1 LHVKI
6 TSKHIDVT
14 DAIREHVKDKISK
27 MPKYLSSI
35 KEIEVVLDGKQRGK
49 INVEMI
55 ARARRRKV
63 FVVKEADTTI
73 LSSVDL
79 ASHKLE
85 RQLMREKAKMRDNKH
100 KRGAELTYRKKEE

>member
-1 LHVKI
+1 MQVRI

-14 DAIREHVKDKISK
+14 NDIREHVIDKIEK

-49 INVEMI
+49 VNVEII

-63 FVVKEADTTI
+63 FVVKGADKTV
-73 LSSVDL
+73 LSSVDQ

-85 RQLMREKAKMRDNKH
+85 RQLMKEKAKKRDNKH
-100 KRGAELTYRKKEE
+100 KRGMGLT